1 MINSRNAA
9 FAEESAEV
17 EVLFAEAAKFDG
29 ISKRIKASLARLE
42 SGAQTVKNSIGP
54 VHSNTQ
60 SLQTMNSSV

>member
-1 MINSRNAA
+1 
-9 FAEESAEV
+9 
-17 EVLFAEAAKFDG
+17 
-29 ISKRIKASLARLE
+29 LE